1 MSFPTAGGQAG
12 GELENA
18 IVQILELVLRNMT
31 ISSAG
36 GDSPKINTVLDFPV
50 PSGFGEILDTAV
62 RIAVLRHMEDNGLL
76 STGGVGGGE
85 NASSGMGGRNN
96 PLSIARGG
104 VGAINDP
111 ASFFLSATN
120 ITKLIPIITTLIAAP
135 AFAMMIRNILIGP
148 GMPFDPRFRRD
159 IGGEVL
165 STVERE
171 EKAGLRQGLV
181 IVRITSTPT
190 LRGEQGIG
198 QTGQVG
204 LTGIARY
211 DNDFE
216 SFQKGIL

>member
-1 MSFPTAGGQAG
+1 MSFSPVSGGQSG
-12 GELENA
+12 GELEQA
-18 IVQILELVLRNMT
+18 IVSMFELVLRNMQV
-31 ISSAG
+31 SSAG
-36 GDSPKINTVLDFPV
+36 GDSPKINTVIDFPT

-62 RIAVLRHMEDNGLL
+62 RISVLRHMEENGMLATGSGGDDTPKDPSSPNVL
-76 STGGVGGGE
+76 SLARKG
-85 NASSGMGGRNN
+85 ASGIS
-96 PLSIARGG
+96 
-104 VGAINDP
+104 DP
-111 ASFFLSATN
+111 TSLFADATQ
-120 ITKLIPIITTLIAAP
+120 ITKLIPIIGVLLAAP
-135 AFAMMIRNILIGP
+135 GFALMIRNLLLSP

-159 IGGEVL
+159 IGSEVL

-190 LRGEQGIG
+190 LRGEQGVG